1 MPRTLKKFD
10 PKQVS
15 VNTEHVSVQIEIA
28 KTEHASEQMTRG
40 LREAY
45 MRIIALLPPHKLIQ
59 MESTITDEEW
69 EQGITEEDKLWID
82 GKRQVV
88 KRLSATLQ
96 AQLAKGRT
104 LKKVSQSTSVYWK
117 MINEPIVISVTPTV
131 LFGSN

>member
-1 MPRTLKKFD
+1 MPRTLKKVEMEH
-10 PKQVS
+10 VS
-15 VNTEHVSVQIEIA
+15 VNTETAH
-28 KTEHASEQMTRG
+28 TRMNRQ

-45 MRIIALLPPHKLIQ
+45 MRIIALVPPHKLIQ
-59 MESTITDEEW
+59 LESTITDDEW

-96 AQLAKGRT
+96 AQLAKGHT
-104 LKKVSQSTSVYWK
+104 LKKVSQSASVYWK
-117 MINEPIVISVTPTV
+117 MINEPVVISVTPTV